1 MKDEEGLAAVAPA
14 PLLYSEDD
22 LVAPVPREG
31 TARSRMPRVVHDLL
45 CASRGEERQRLV
57 RAMLHAIGFEWLGY
71 GTVSQHHTRSIPLS
85 FFTSYGHAEW
95 TRRYFE
101 ERYHEVDSRHQDAP
115 CSSLP
120 LLWDIDQLATP
131 ATDAVPKT
139 LRRQRFLDDFRD
151 SGIRSGVFFSLA
163 SPTRA
168 SERTVISLMSSSP
181 NRQWIVDGVL
191 GQALTL
197 ALSVHECLVQ
207 HMPASALRP
216 AANADMPATQQH
228 ILNHLIQ
235 GRSDKEIAYH
245 LKLSEHTVDYHMR
258 QLRRRFAARNR
269 VQLVHAAIEA
279 AVPA

>member
-1 MKDEEGLAAVAPA
+1 MKDEDLSLYAPAA
-14 PLLYSEDD
+14 PLLYAEED
-22 LVAPVPREG
+22 LAAAAPGGAAPSRVP
-31 TARSRMPRVVHDLL
+31 SVVNDLL
-45 CASRGEERQRLV
+45 CASSGEERQRLV

-71 GTVSQHHTRSIPLS
+71 GTVCQHRTRSVPQS
-85 FFTSYGHAEW
+85 FFTSYGHAQW

-120 LLWDIDQLATP
+120 LLWDIDHLAAPVNSVPLTP
-131 ATDAVPKT
+131 H
-139 LRRQRFLDDFRD
+139 RRRFLDDFRD

-168 SERTVISLMSSSP
+168 NERTVISLMSSSP
-181 NRQWIVDGVL
+181 SRQWIVDSVL

-207 HMPASALRP
+207 RSPALAARPSTGAHMPR
-216 AANADMPATQQH
+216 TQQH
-228 ILNHLIQ
+228 ILNYLIQ

-245 LKLSEHTVDYHMR
+245 LQLSEHTVDYHMR

-269 VQLVHAAIEA
+269 VQLVNAAIEA
-279 AVPA
+279 AAPV